1 MRELKLLDRTQP
13 QTLYIGSLLL
23 YFDAAMT
30 VLDILLYG
38 GLSIYTLLIGLLLP
52 VIGAYGVANSRKLGY
67 YVALVATGI
76 PVLLIV
82 YYLATVG
89 LGILG
94 GLGLI
99 SVILTVVPFVL
110 FVHPMSRSYVKS
122 WFH

>member
-23 YFDAAMT
+23 YLDAVIA
-30 VLDILLYG
+30 LFNLLFG
-38 GLSIYTLLIGLLLP
+38 GLSLLTLLIGIVLP
-52 VIGAYGVANSRKLGY
+52 VAGAYGVANARKAGY
-67 YVALVATGI
+67 YVALLATGI
-76 PVLLIV
+76 PVLLV
-82 YYLATVG
+82 LYYLATFG

-99 SVILTVVPFVL
+99 SVILTIVPFVL

>member
-23 YFDAAMT
+23 YLDAAIALFN
-30 VLDILLYG
+30 VLFG
-38 GLSIYTLLIGLLLP
+38 GLSALTLLLGIVLP
-52 VIGAYGVANSRKLGY
+52 VAGAYGVANSRKLGY

-76 PVLLIV
+76 PVLLIL
-82 YYLATVG
+82 YYLATYG

-99 SVILTVVPFVL
+99 SVILTIVPFVL
-110 FVHPMSRSYVKS
+110 FVHPMSRSYVKA

>member
-23 YFDAAMT
+23 YLDAVIA
-30 VLDILLYG
+30 LFNLLFG
-38 GLSIYTLLIGLLLP
+38 GLSLLTLLIGIVLP
-52 VIGAYGVANSRKLGY
+52 VAGAYGVANARKVGY
-67 YVALVATGI
+67 YVALLATGI
-76 PVLLIV
+76 PVLLV
-82 YYLATVG
+82 LYYLATFG

-99 SVILTVVPFVL
+99 SVILTIVPFVL

>member
-23 YFDAAMT
+23 YLDAAIALFN
-30 VLDILLYG
+30 VLFG
-38 GLSIYTLLIGLLLP
+38 GLSALTLLLGIVLP
-52 VIGAYGVANSRKLGY
+52 VAGAYGVANSRKLGY

-76 PVLLIV
+76 PVLLIL
-82 YYLATVG
+82 YYLATYG

-94 GLGLI
+94 GLGFI
-99 SVILTVVPFVL
+99 SVILTIVPFVL
-110 FVHPMSRSYVKS
+110 FVHPMSRSYVKA

>member
-23 YFDAAMT
+23 YLDAAIALFN
-30 VLDILLYG
+30 VLFG
-38 GLSIYTLLIGLLLP
+38 GLSALTLLLGIVLP
-52 VIGAYGVANSRKLGY
+52 VAGAYGVANSRKLGY

-76 PVLLIV
+76 PVLLIL
-82 YYLATVG
+82 YYLVTYG

-99 SVILTVVPFVL
+99 SVILTIVPFVL
-110 FVHPMSRSYVKS
+110 FVHPMSRSYVKA

>member
-13 QTLYIGSLLL
+13 QTLYIGALLL
-23 YFDAAMT
+23 YLDAAIALFN
-30 VLDILLYG
+30 VLFG
-38 GLSIYTLLIGLLLP
+38 GLSALTLLLGIVLP
-52 VIGAYGVANSRKLGY
+52 VAGAYGVANSRKLGY

-76 PVLLIV
+76 PVLLIL
-82 YYLATVG
+82 YYLATYG

-99 SVILTVVPFVL
+99 SVILTIVPFVL
-110 FVHPMSRSYVKS
+110 FVHPMSRSYVKA